1 MIQKEMIDLVIRDR
15 GKMKWQ
21 GAFFMPEQVKAHQ
34 ELWRDTQRQI
44 KPIID
49 EYEKEVFDQQIGYAM
64 EYSLPLKFTI
74 WGDGFT
80 EVITG
85 KVHYVDPIT
94 HQLRIETKPG
104 EFERVAYDNV
114 VGVAIGD

>member
-1 MIQKEMIDLVIRDR
+1 
-15 GKMKWQ
+15 
-21 GAFFMPEQVKAHQ
+21 MPEQVKAQH

-49 EYEKEVFDQQIGYAM
+49 EDEKEEFDQQIGYAM
-64 EYSLPLKFTI
+64 EYNLPVKLTI

-85 KVHYVDPIT
+85 KVYYIDQIT

-104 EFERVAYDNV
+104 EFERVAFASV
-114 VGVAIGD
+114 IGVAVGD

>member
-1 MIQKEMIDLVIRDR
+1 MIDIALRDR
-15 GKMKWQ
+15 GKMKWK
-21 GAFFMPEQVKAHQ
+21 GAFFMPEQVKAQH

-49 EYEKEVFDQQIGYAM
+49 EDEKEEFDQQIGYAM
-64 EYSLPLKFTI
+64 EYNLPVKLTI

-85 KVHYVDPIT
+85 KVYYIDQIT

-104 EFERVAYDNV
+104 EFERVAFASV
-114 VGVAIGD
+114 IGVAVGD